1 MSARPRPARIETPS
15 EKTQRLELEL
25 DKVERRE
32 SDLPEIGPDDVTE
45 VVKLACARA
54 SRLAAE
60 GHAETYRLSREITIS
75 ARGFRAPA
83 SGHDDVVKLGT
94 KGT

>member
-1 MSARPRPARIETPS
+1 MSGRQRIETPTQ
-15 EKTQRLELEL
+15 KTARLELEL

-45 VVKLACARA
+45 VIKLVCARA
-54 SRLAAE
+54 SAAAAE
-60 GHAETYRLSREITIS
+60 SHAEIRRASREITIT

-83 SGHDDVVKLGT
+83 SGHDDVVARP